1 MTLRLPQHPESALPQ
16 VNDVSEPAQAVTY
29 LFSDIEGSTRL
40 WELEP
45 ERMRPAL
52 ARHDAI
58 SRAAV
63 LRNRGTIV
71 KMTGDGVHAAFD
83 SPLDALGAALE
94 MQQLLAEPDAPGG
107 IALKVRCGLHWGVD
121 ERRRG
126 DFFGPAVN
134 RAARIMS
141 AAHGSQILL
150 SQAVADQV
158 RDRLSAGAAL
168 RDLGTVRLRDLS
180 TPERVYQLTHPRLR
194 ADFPA
199 LRSLETTPN
208 NLAQQLNSFIGRER
222 ELNEVRALLAR
233 NRLVTLLGMGGIGKS
248 RLSVQLG
255 AEVLDDYP
263 DGVWLVELAAL
274 SDPSLVPQ
282 AAASVLGV
290 KEEAGRP
297 VLDALIKFARD
308 RQLLIMLDN
317 CEHVVQ
323 ACAELARHLLQAG
336 PRTKVLASSRDALQ
350 TAGETV
356 FQLAPLTAPGSGEA
370 ATAESLAG
378 IDAVRLFVERSTAA
392 QPAFRLTDKNA
403 AAVAEICHQLDG
415 IPLALEL
422 AAARARGLSVE
433 AIAARLKDRFKLLV
447 TGDRTVLPR
456 QRTLRALIDWSYDL
470 LAPAERTL
478 FHALSVFA
486 GGWILEAAETVGA
499 GGGID
504 TKEVLDLLTKLVE
517 KSLVIADLDGNR
529 YRMLETVRQ
538 YAHERLA
545 ESGDQPAAR
554 ARHLAFYLALAEQ
567 ARPQLTGPDQ
577 GLWLARLDLELEN
590 LLAAH
595 AWADRAQG
603 GAELGLRLVFAMR
616 RYWLSRGSL
625 MLGHRITLEALAR
638 TEAGERTF
646 VRCRGLADAG
656 LLCYFMGRHAEA
668 QAHLTASLSIAREI
682 GNTGFL
688 PLILQSLGMACL
700 GIGNTEIA
708 RTHLEEA
715 LALTRALGNKR
726 DLAVAS
732 NALAQLYRM
741 EGRLDAAE
749 PLYREVV
756 ELARE
761 LGDRELIAVG
771 LLNLAMVSIGRGLHE
786 HARTLLLEVLAIAEA
801 IGSRPAAQSAVEVSA
816 GLAAASQA
824 WEDAA
829 RFFGAAEAQ
838 AEENGLQRDPADEAF
853 LTPLIA
859 RAKQALGDQRFSAA
873 RAAGHT
879 LRTDA
884 AVVEARVWLDRAK
897 PG

>member
-715 LALTRALGNKR
+715 LALTRVLDNKHE
-726 DLAVAS
+726 LATAS

-749 PLYREVV
+749 PLYREAV

-761 LGDRELIAVG
+761 LGNRENIAVG
-771 LLNLAMVSIGRGLHE
+771 LLNLSIVSIRRGLHE
-786 HARTLLLEVLAIAEA
+786 HARTLLLEVLAIAAA

-853 LTPLIA
+853 LSPLIA
-859 RAKQALGDQRFSAA
+859 RAKQVLGDQHFSAA
-873 RAAGHT
+873 RAAGRA

-884 AVVEARVWLDRAK
+884 AVAEARVWLDRAK